1 MAHKFNRKTEQ
12 LKTKVQFVRGLV
24 RKDAGEILTDD
35 EADTMTDQAAN
46 DEIALGRFDVVPRET
61 EAKGDDKSDETA
73 SGSKVVAP
81 DVAPATG
88 KGK

>member
-61 EAKGDDKSDETA
+61 EAKGDETA

-81 DVAPATG
+81 DAATATG